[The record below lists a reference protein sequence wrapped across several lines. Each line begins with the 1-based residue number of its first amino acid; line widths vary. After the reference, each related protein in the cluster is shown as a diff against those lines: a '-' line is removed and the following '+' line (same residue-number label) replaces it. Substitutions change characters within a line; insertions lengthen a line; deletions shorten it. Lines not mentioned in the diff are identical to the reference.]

1 MRIKPYRI
9 MLNNLAEKY
18 KGQAK
23 YRKVFQSKEDAYE
36 MLKRY
41 TGQDFGYDIDSWE
54 RWLKENKKL

>member
-18 KGQAK
+18 EEQAK
-23 YRKVFQSKEDAYE
+23 YRKIYQSKEDAYE
-36 MLKRY
+36 ELKKR

-54 RWLKENKKL
+54 QWLKENKKL